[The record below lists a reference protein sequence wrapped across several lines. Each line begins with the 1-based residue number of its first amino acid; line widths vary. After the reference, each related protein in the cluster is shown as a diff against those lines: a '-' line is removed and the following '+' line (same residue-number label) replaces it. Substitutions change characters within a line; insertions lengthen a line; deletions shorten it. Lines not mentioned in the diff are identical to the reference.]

1 MIVKLKNIKFIE
13 TEENGGFQIGRQRQG
28 KCWSKD
34 ATFGCKTNK
43 FQGSNVQHGDCSKYN
58 HIILVIC

>member
-1 MIVKLKNIKFIE
+1 MKLKNIEFIE
-13 TEENGGFQIGRQRQG
+13 TEGNGGFQIGRQRQG

-43 FQGSNVQHGDCSKYN
+43 FQGSNVQHGDYN
-58 HIILVIC
+58 K